1 MPDRT
6 GPPRRQIPGW
16 LAPRELNAGW
26 LAPRELIAGWLASRE
41 LIVRW
46 TGSYRGRRNVG
57 TPRGRG

>member
-6 GPPRRQIPGW
+6 GPPRRQIP
-16 LAPRELNAGW
+16 GW